1 MCGLAGV
8 ISKNTFKEEKFKKIV
23 KSMTKELHHRGPD
36 SEGIYSSNKFCAGF
50 RRLSILDV
58 SSNAD
63 QPFTDKENNYIL
75 VFNGEIYN
83 FLELKKKYLK

>member
-1 MCGLAGV
+1 MVKPLVNTLAKVYKNIVRCKICGN
-8 ISKNTFKEEKFKKIV
+8 IKSSDSNCTIKNC
-23 KSMTKELHHRGPD
+23 
-36 SEGIYSSNKFCAGF
+36 IYSSNKFCAGF

-75 VFNGEIYN
+75 EEREN
-83 FLELKKKYLK
+83 LL